1 MQNILG
7 IKVDTSSMTL
17 EELKESRNKLLEKI
31 ANTKEKQSL
40 YQLREVLMNVN
51 HQIFMRKLLGNRYS
65 S

>member
-7 IKVDTSSMTL
+7 IKVDTASMTL

-51 HQIFMRKLLGNRYS
+51 HQILMRKLLGNRYS